1 MALSFEHLLCA
12 KYIMISTL
20 YGAYVPSILNVL
32 LQLSLAKRV
41 TDTVNCL
48 HITTK
53 PSVDKLSLLPKV
65 TQVVI
70 GH

>member
-20 YGAYVPSILNVL
+20 YGAYVPSILNAL
-32 LQLSLAKRV
+32 LHLSLAKPE
-41 TDTVNCL
+41 TDTVTVFTL
-48 HITTK
+48 QLK

>member
-1 MALSFEHLLCA
+1 MTHNLLCA

-32 LQLSLAKRV
+32 LHLSLAKRE
-41 TDTVNCL
+41 TDTVTVFTL
-48 HITTK
+48 QLK
-53 PSVDKLSLLPKV
+53 LSMDKLSLLPKV
-65 TQVVI
+65 THVVT